1 VKRHGRLPGSEH
13 DGGPN
18 NSQPPNLTA
27 DWCSS
32 QVRFFHAADGSW
44 ELWAQ
49 CQDNGFMALKFTNHA
64 YPLRALRRR

>member
-1 VKRHGRLPGSEH
+1 
-13 DGGPN
+13 
-18 NSQPPNLTA
+18 
-27 DWCSS
+27 
-32 QVRFFHAADGSW
+32 VRFFHAADGSW